1 MTGANASLL
10 DGPPETRPER
20 IVCLVPSLTEALFE
34 LGLGDRVV
42 GVTDWCV
49 HPAEQV
55 ATRPKVGGTKNPRV
69 PDILDLAPDLVIANH
84 EENRRQDVMALV
96 ASGVPVWVN
105 YPRTVREG
113 ADLLAELVA
122 LGATPEREQAVVAPV
137 LDIVERAERGRPAGG
152 IPTFCPIWKSP
163 WMSVGADTYAHDLL
177 ELCGAANVF
186 ADRAD
191 RRYPRVKDHDLIA
204 AQPELILLP
213 DEPYAFAEKDVQ
225 ELREMPL
232 PAARNDRIHL
242 IDGTWVSW
250 YGPRIF
256 RAIESLQ
263 SLIVAGG
270 DQRC

>member
-1 MTGANASLL
+1 MSRARAALL
-10 DGPPETRPER
+10 DAAPATPPAR

-49 HPAEQV
+49 HPAKAV
-55 ATRPKVGGTKNPRV
+55 AALPKVGGTKNPRI
-69 PDILDLAPDLVIANH
+69 PEITRLAPDLVIANH
-84 EENRRQDVMALV
+84 EENRRQDVEALL
-96 ASGVPVWVN
+96 AAGIPVWVN

-113 ADLLAELVA
+113 ADLLAEMVQ
-122 LGATPEREQAVVAPV
+122 LGASAEREGAVVAPV
-137 LDIVERAERGRPAGG
+137 LAAVERAEGRRPAQGV
-152 IPTFCPIWKSP
+152 PTFCPIWKGP

-177 ELCGAANVF
+177 ALCGAANVF
-186 ADRAD
+186 ADRQD

-213 DEPYAFAEKDVQ
+213 DEPYAFTEKDVQ

-270 DQRC
+270 